1 MKNRDQNKQEITT
14 WRKQILCRKRKLKAN
29 KQNKGKKKK
38 TIIIIPYQV
47 RVDSISIKQEQET
60 IKGTLRQLKNKKL
73 EILNIYD
80 NISGKLNE

>member
-38 TIIIIPYQV
+38 TLIIIPYQV

-73 EILNIYD
+73 ENLNIYD